1 MKTPDLAGVRESAVG
16 FSPPGTNYF
25 PMSVILIVDDEAL
38 IRWSIAETL
47 EHAGYEVVEAGS
59 ACEALEQFDSSRDI
73 ALAIL
78 DLKLPDSHDLG
89 LLRQIRKLA
98 PNCRLILMTAFGT
111 PDVFDDARRSGAFEV
126 LTKPFDMRRIV
137 ALASDALATA

>member
-1 MKTPDLAGVRESAVG
+1 
-16 FSPPGTNYF
+16 
-25 PMSVILIVDDEAL
+25 MSVILIVDDEAL

-59 ACEALEQFDSSRDI
+59 ASEALRKFDSSQDI

-89 LLRQIRKLA
+89 LLRQIRALA

-126 LTKPFDMRRIV
+126 LTKPFDLRRIV
-137 ALASDALATA
+137 ALAGDALATA